1 MQVLRTGYWGIPDQ
15 DIPIDTPANLGSF
28 WVFINSILYI
38 PILALVKASTLLLLL
53 RLGSANE
60 RTRLA
65 CYVMIALNLAQ
76 LFTFLPIAAVRCL
89 PIESSWMTTVMVPNA
104 KCLRKDIF
112 DVSLAVVNI
121 ATDILTLLIP
131 FSIFLG
137 LRINRRVRIA
147 LLTVFMLGALSV
159 SLLLLRWRFI
169 LLLVTIP

>member
-1 MQVLRTGYWGIPDQ
+1 MLRTGYWGIPDQ

-65 CYVMIALNLAQ
+65 CYIMIALNLAQ
-76 LFTFLPIAAVRCL
+76 LFTFLPVAIARCL
-89 PIESSWMTTVMVPNA
+89 PVESSWITVPSA

-112 DVSLAVVNI
+112 DVSLAVANI

-137 LRINRRVRIA
+137 LRINKRVRIA
-147 LLTVFMLGALSV
+147 LLTVFMLGAL
-159 SLLLLRWRFI
+159 
-169 LLLVTIP
+169 

>member
-1 MQVLRTGYWGIPDQ
+1 MV
-15 DIPIDTPANLGSF
+15 AF
-28 WVFINSILYI
+28 V
-38 PILALVKASTLLLLL
+38 LVKASTLLLLL

-65 CYVMIALNLAQ
+65 CHVMIALNLAQ
-76 LFTFLPIAAVRCL
+76 LFTFVPIAAVRCL
-89 PIESSWMTTVMVPNA
+89 PIESSWMMMTVPNA

-147 LLTVFMLGALSV
+147 LLTVFMLGAL
-159 SLLLLRWRFI
+159 
-169 LLLVTIP
+169 